1 MVAGLAVMRKRK
13 KLCVHEFG
21 NNLKPTS
28 PKESGGS
35 WTATKS
41 VSNCRETTLKNNR
54 ALFFSPNIYCNLSE
68 DIQQLC

>member
-1 MVAGLAVMRKRK
+1 MVAGLAVMRKGK

-28 PKESGGS
+28 PTESGS
-35 WTATKS
+35 LWTATKS
-41 VSNCRETTLKNNR
+41 ASNCRETTLKNKR
-54 ALFFSPNIYCNLSE
+54 ALFFSPNIFCSLSE